1 MKNKTYILVED
12 LKSFFLFD
20 KENKLQITE
29 YYFFTTSYY
38 VYNYL
43 KKIRFNVEHAD
54 KFIKSKDFDNIGH
67 FSFQFS
73 NRLISITNLLSEW
86 RDTYNIGN
94 ILSQQIFLYLN
105 TYLYKDLILKKLL
118 SKSRQHNSKFLVIG
132 YSDTYNLDFKLGR
145 TENIFLKIA
154 KQSNKNIKFIDY
166 AEVGEK
172 YIKVN
177 AYSGELKM
185 NNLNKFFSIL
195 DNSFNSLIFKIVKKF
210 FKSIYINPFSKN
222 ITYIYGQ
229 NYSYIDNFSKL
240 LFNSKKII
248 FINKIPK
255 MNIYKKQKLNIN
267 KEHKEI
273 ISQAYREILKNYDR
287 SQLDNDGVIFELFF
301 QRYENVLESI
311 KLNLD
316 KYKNLFENIIKF
328 NKDKKFLFF
337 NGFYSIE
344 ERLFEEFCLK
354 KKLITVGF
362 EHGATTS
369 ISNFR
374 KIYDNFH
381 GSKNSTIGIYYT
393 KRAKEFMSNIVNK
406 QIQFVSGSPKR
417 YQKSFFFNNIIVK
430 YFLKKILKLPT
441 NKKLILLIADIDVNN
456 FVLTPQRDTNF
467 KYIKK
472 TKFLINYLKKNFND
486 SHILIKIYPGKRFIN
501 PYYFKDDMNSF
512 TSRLQNIDLRFITNL
527 FDQIIT
533 TSTDS
538 GLGWA
543 MSSKK
548 KLFFKSFYWAKSD
561 FIYIDK
567 YNLKKRSIIN
577 ISKEDFLVDEDKNL
591 IKKIYDKK

>member
-185 NNLNKFFSIL
+185 NNLN
-195 DNSFNSLIFKIVKKF
+195 
-210 FKSIYINPFSKN
+210 
-222 ITYIYGQ
+222 
-229 NYSYIDNFSKL
+229 
-240 LFNSKKII
+240 
-248 FINKIPK
+248 
-255 MNIYKKQKLNIN
+255 
-267 KEHKEI
+267 
-273 ISQAYREILKNYDR
+273 
-287 SQLDNDGVIFELFF
+287 
-301 QRYENVLESI
+301 
-311 KLNLD
+311 
-316 KYKNLFENIIKF
+316 
-328 NKDKKFLFF
+328 
-337 NGFYSIE
+337 
-344 ERLFEEFCLK
+344 
-354 KKLITVGF
+354 
-362 EHGATTS
+362 
-369 ISNFR
+369 
-374 KIYDNFH
+374 
-381 GSKNSTIGIYYT
+381 
-393 KRAKEFMSNIVNK
+393 
-406 QIQFVSGSPKR
+406 
-417 YQKSFFFNNIIVK
+417 
-430 YFLKKILKLPT
+430 
-441 NKKLILLIADIDVNN
+441 
-456 FVLTPQRDTNF
+456 
-467 KYIKK
+467 
-472 TKFLINYLKKNFND
+472 
-486 SHILIKIYPGKRFIN
+486 
-501 PYYFKDDMNSF
+501 
-512 TSRLQNIDLRFITNL
+512 
-527 FDQIIT
+527 
-533 TSTDS
+533 
-538 GLGWA
+538 
-543 MSSKK
+543 
-548 KLFFKSFYWAKSD
+548 
-561 FIYIDK
+561 
-567 YNLKKRSIIN
+567 
-577 ISKEDFLVDEDKNL
+577 
-591 IKKIYDKK
+591 